1 MKKSHQIGIFMN
13 QSDITV
19 QNDFAAALLCKSK
32 SNSKEKAWCSVKEV
46 DEPDF
51 SGTDKTQLMENIAF

>member
-1 MKKSHQIGIFMN
+1 MN

-19 QNDFAAALLCKSK
+19 QNDFVAVLLCKSK
-32 SNSKEKAWCSVKEV
+32 SNSKEKTWCSVKEV

-51 SGTDKTQLMENIAF
+51 SGTDETQLMENIAF